1 MFQNLR
7 NLLKNFRWINVSQR
21 KKFQPCQS
29 SSIVFK
35 KKPRQQVA
43 FKDLKQTVRLLF
55 NTIFR
60 NLSQCKFAGFSLL
73 RKQRKTVHSECFLI
87 QRKIDWSAESQLK
100 FPTQIRKI
108 HIIKITGLIK
118 SRLFITFAEFI
129 MFGTKSF
136 LGIELAT
143 GISFD
148 LFFLIELKEKNY
160 VLCFCFN
167 D

>member
-1 MFQNLR
+1 MFFDPKKNR
-7 NLLKNFRWINVSQR
+7 LKRRIAN
-21 KKFQPCQS
+21 C
-29 SSIVFK
+29 
-35 KKPRQQVA
+35 
-43 FKDLKQTVRLLF
+43 D
-55 NTIFR
+55 
-60 NLSQCKFAGFSLL
+60 
-73 RKQRKTVHSECFLI
+73 
-87 QRKIDWSAESQLK
+87 SQLK

-148 LFFLIELKEKNY
+148 LFFLIELKEKN
-160 VLCFCFN
+160 
-167 D
+167 